1 VEIIMASSSSLLHQE
16 DPNAIAKRLMQ
27 KAYNRDGLSEIAA
40 GVFFLTIAGMTSLQ
54 VVFKAGSPAY
64 KAAVWGWMLSCATL
78 PLVSQWVIKKIR
90 RRFLIEKVGYVEL
103 KPVSRKRFGA
113 VFALAFLV
121 AVAAVIA
128 AYLGRNP
135 FPPTAWVLAGTGIG
149 GGVIGALAGRI
160 PRFFIGGGIT
170 AATGIALAFSRVS
183 LAAGFTILY
192 GVIGLLSLVSGCVV
206 LLLFLRQPAEQ
217 VQ

>member
-40 GVFFLTIAGMTSLQ
+40 GVFFLTIAGMTGLQ

-103 KPVSRKRFGA
+103 KPVSRKRF
-113 VFALAFLV
+113 
-121 AVAAVIA
+121 A